1 MCNHTELTIYGNKI
15 QPNVAA
21 RVIRTTPTVPQI
33 ALFPIGDT
41 IVMCLFLI
49 DYQTQ
54 LEYNLSGNIIIMTL
68 V

>member
-33 ALFPIGDT
+33 ALFPHLGI
-41 IVMCLFLI
+41 
-49 DYQTQ
+49 
-54 LEYNLSGNIIIMTL
+54 
-68 V
+68 